1 MKRRN
6 SRESAFLAQ
15 FELSFQQTNLDELLE
30 TVRENDE
37 YGIDQFAESLL
48 RLYEEHAGEVDVQIQ
63 EHLKGWSSERL
74 SKTSLSLLQL
84 SVAEMMYGEPDMDS
98 IIVNEAVELAKKYA
112 GEKDYQF
119 VNGVLGTVSRQLHP
133 AETNGEA

>member
-6 SRESAFLAQ
+6 SRENAFLAQ
-15 FELSFQQTNLDELLE
+15 FELSFDQTNLDELLE

-37 YGIDQFAESLL
+37 YGLDAFAEQLL
-48 RLYEEHAGEVDVQIQ
+48 RLSI
-63 EHLKGWSSERL
+63 
-74 SKTSLSLLQL
+74 
-84 SVAEMMYGEPDMDS
+84 AEMLYGEPDMDS
-98 IIVNEAVELAKKYA
+98 VIVNEAVELAKKYA

-133 AETNGEA
+133 AKEEA

>member
-6 SRESAFLAQ
+6 SRENAFLAQ
-15 FELSFQQTNLDELLE
+15 FELSFEQTNLDELLE

-37 YGIDQFAESLL
+37 YGLDAFAEQLL
-48 RLYEEHAGEVDVQIQ
+48 RLYEAHAGEVNTLME

-74 SKTSLSLLQL
+74 SKTSISLLRL
-84 SVAEMMYGEPDMDS
+84 SIAEMLYGDPDMDS
-98 IIVNEAVELAKKYA
+98 VIINEAVELAKKYA

-133 AETNGEA
+133 ANEEA